1 MRRHHERMHQILQSS
16 SRSRVAFTT
25 NDRGRERAFPL
36 DSSEKSVARG
46 ERHSWPVCGVH
57 RAQDWSRGFPQ
68 RATGATM
75 KSFNK
80 YGFVL
85 LIVFAG
91 AASAQTL
98 DQRKAAAEATAQS
111 TTNYCGQIPPADP
124 LNGIG
129 AFYWEISDAADA
141 LPPLDHGTIP
151 TSYPHPIASDGMSI
165 ARLRSGSTRRMWR
178 SDGDQ
183 RRSRRATSISLR

>member
-1 MRRHHERMHQILQSS
+1 
-16 SRSRVAFTT
+16 
-25 NDRGRERAFPL
+25 
-36 DSSEKSVARG
+36 
-46 ERHSWPVCGVH
+46 
-57 RAQDWSRGFPQ
+57 
-68 RATGATM
+68 M

-124 LNGIG
+124 LNGIEHFTG
-129 AFYWEISDAADA
+129 RSVMLRTHYHRWTMERF
-141 LPPLDHGTIP
+141 
-151 TSYPHPIASDGMSI
+151 
-165 ARLRSGSTRRMWR
+165 RLAILT
-178 SDGDQ
+178 
-183 RRSRRATSISLR
+183 RSRVMV